1 MEKGMLTYRCY
12 GRHGQGKQER
22 TDGREAAASYL
33 LIEEAVCPI
42 CKSRDHVEVESRLYW
57 CTHCRIPLYEK
68 NCPLCHAPAEEFV
81 RDCRIVFPEEK
92 RLLELLMEAEPGTY
106 DHSSVWNGGG
116 IYYADG
122 LRLPL
127 EITKLSEEQI
137 RRAAQKIPEA
147 FRNIDTR
154 EFERMRERFVRANCR
169 RFCEL
174 ETEAVDYIRTSV
186 ERYGISKCYVSFSG
200 GKDSTVVAE
209 LVRRALGMELM
220 HGFADTTLE
229 LPQTLE
235 YIRRYR
241 RSHPDIYFIDAKS
254 RGEQFEALCEI
265 LGPPSRV
272 MRWCCTVFKTSA
284 LNRRLEMCFPE
295 GEILSFQGIR
305 RAESYGRRKYDRTS
319 HKNKIGRQIT
329 ASPIIDWQ
337 DFDVWLYIATT
348 GIDFNQAYRLGYA
361 RVGCWCCPN
370 NSTWSEIL
378 AQIYMP
384 QQHRSFKRLLLDF
397 AVKTN
402 KKDPEEYVRT
412 GQWKARLGGYGL
424 AHAKQSVVSYTPCV
438 NEADAYHYELTRP
451 VTASFFEL
459 WKPFGWIHR
468 ELGSRHL
475 GEVYVLD
482 RDKMPVLRLQA
493 REGDVAVKIVV
504 EPLDRMGTK
513 SRDKARRYVEAQIT
527 KYQMC
532 IGCHACEEICPHGAL
547 HCDTEGYR
555 INDEKCFRCRKC
567 INYFS
572 GGCYIRKILS
582 IPRQQRSKHEQE
594 NR

>member
-1 MEKGMLTYRCY
+1 MLTYRCY

-305 RAESYGRRKYDRTS
+305 RAERSQHRRSSTGRTLMYG
-319 HKNKIGRQIT
+319 
-329 ASPIIDWQ
+329 
-337 DFDVWLYIATT
+337 
-348 GIDFNQAYRLGYA
+348 
-361 RVGCWCCPN
+361 C
-370 NSTWSEIL
+370 IL
-378 AQIYMP
+378 P
-384 QQHRSFKRLLLDF
+384 QQGLTLIRRIVWDMPEWDAGAVPITVHGQKYWHRFICRSSIAALSDCFLILRSKQIKRIRKSMSAPDNGKRDWEDTVLRMQNSRSFRI
-397 AVKTN
+397 
-402 KKDPEEYVRT
+402 
-412 GQWKARLGGYGL
+412 
-424 AHAKQSVVSYTPCV
+424 
-438 NEADAYHYELTRP
+438 RP
-451 VTASFFEL
+451 VSM
-459 WKPFGWIHR
+459 K
-468 ELGSRHL
+468 
-475 GEVYVLD
+475 
-482 RDKMPVLRLQA
+482 
-493 REGDVAVKIVV
+493 
-504 EPLDRMGTK
+504 RM
-513 SRDKARRYVEAQIT
+513 
-527 KYQMC
+527 
-532 IGCHACEEICPHGAL
+532 
-547 HCDTEGYR
+547 R
-555 INDEKCFRCRKC
+555 IIMN
-567 INYFS
+567 
-572 GGCYIRKILS
+572 
-582 IPRQQRSKHEQE
+582 
-594 NR
+594 